1 MPAMNQVPTDRSAVS
16 SRSADLSRLLAE
28 FVGAIP
34 ASAVSRV
41 LSAIEAHPVP
51 LHSVT
56 DRRKGGQFGVK
67 LKKIQPYNHR
77 LPFGRIYRQAFLWG
91 VANYLKGLP
100 HEELVIGFGIAEG
113 TRTRIE
119 TVMKIRGDSESV
131 ALSAADAAKVDSFL
145 NEDERHTVILIH
157 NHPEQ
162 HPVLILLGL
171 LFGPEPLP
179 SLTDRNF
186 GRSALLARL
195 RSKLDGNAFG
205 RMRFFIVQN
214 DAIKEFSGI
223 STALLIDLAA
233 CLKGGW

>member
-1 MPAMNQVPTDRSAVS
+1 MELLEQIFNQ
-16 SRSADLSRLLAE
+16 

-34 ASAVSRV
+34 ASAASRV

-51 LHSVT
+51 LHSET

-67 LKKIQPYNHR
+67 LKKLQPYNHR

-119 TVMKIRGDSESV
+119 SVMKIRGDSESV
-131 ALSAADAAKVDSFL
+131 ALSAADAAKVHSFL

-205 RMRFFIVQN
+205 RMRFFVVQN

-233 CLKGGW
+233 SFKGGW